1 MLKNTRPVQNQP
13 NDLVMQNLM
22 NFVKGQNSEFNNT
35 ISSLSTTLNSL
46 NEKLNNVTQRVN
58 SMNSYSEN
66 NEQPS
71 HRVSFLQVRNRNVSN
86 SNSTDANYLNKD
98 FIKKVVEE
106 SFNNFFDE
114 YADKFISK
122 IQNLSSTN

>member
-1 MLKNTRPVQNQP
+1 MLKNTKPVQNQP
-13 NDLVMQNLM
+13 NDLAMQNLM
-22 NFVKGQNSEFNNT
+22 NFVKGQNSEFKNT

-46 NEKLNNVTQRVN
+46 NEKLNNVTQKVN
-58 SMNSYSEN
+58 SMNSYSKN
-66 NEQPS
+66 NERPS
-71 HRVSFLQVRNRNVSN
+71 HRISFLQVRNRNVSN